1 MRWRGGRRS
10 SNVEDQRGMSGGLG
24 GGMRFPGGGMRFPGG
39 GGIPGGR
46 KTGLGGFGLI
56 AVIVI
61 ALLLGFDPSQL
72 LQDGSGDRSAYVP
85 QGPTGAAE
93 EELKEFVSV
102 VLADT
107 EDTWHEQ
114 FRALG
119 TTYQEPQLVLFSGA
133 VGSAC
138 GYAQSAMGP
147 FYCPGDHKVYLDLS
161 FFDELAQRFQAP
173 GDFAGA
179 YVVAHEVGHHVQNIL
194 GIMEKVNQA
203 RSRMSEVDA
212 NALSVRIEL
221 QADCFAG
228 VWANNAHRA
237 RNILETG
244 DVEEGLAAAAAIGD
258 DRLQRQGQGY
268 VVPDS
273 FTHGSSEQRVRW
285 FKRGLTSGDIADCD
299 TFNASQL

>member
-10 SNVEDQRGMSGGLG
+10 SNIEDRRGMGTG

-39 GGIPGGR
+39 AGMPGAR
-46 KTGLGGFGLI
+46 RAGLGGFGLI
-56 AVIVI
+56 AVVVI

-72 LQDGSGDRSAYVP
+72 LQGPSGDSSVSVP
-85 QGPTGAAE
+85 RGPTGAAE
-93 EELKEFVSV
+93 DELKEFVSV

-107 EDTWHEQ
+107 EDTWREQ
-114 FRALG
+114 FRKLG
-119 TTYQEPQLVLFSGA
+119 AAYEEPRLVLFSGA
-133 VGSAC
+133 VESAC
-138 GYAQSAMGP
+138 GYGQSAMGP
-147 FYCPGDHKVYLDLS
+147 FYCPGDRNVYLDLS
-161 FFDELAQRFQAP
+161 FFYELEQRFQAP

-179 YVVAHEVGHHVQNIL
+179 YVVAHEVGHHVQNVL
-194 GIMEKVNQA
+194 GIMEKVDRVRA
-203 RSRMSEVDA
+203 AASEAEA
-212 NALSVRIEL
+212 NALSVRVEL

-228 VWANNAHRA
+228 VWAHNADRA
-237 RNILETG
+237 RGVLEAG
-244 DVEEGLAAAAAIGD
+244 DIDEGLGAAAAVGD

-285 FKRGLTSGDIADCD
+285 FQRGFESGEIDDCD